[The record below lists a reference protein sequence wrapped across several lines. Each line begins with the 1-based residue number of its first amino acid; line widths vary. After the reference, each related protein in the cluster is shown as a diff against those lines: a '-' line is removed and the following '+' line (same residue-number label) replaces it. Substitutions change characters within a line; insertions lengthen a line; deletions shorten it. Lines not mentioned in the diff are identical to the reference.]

1 MPILLTFRTTSGR
14 DEFDEWYGSLSPV
27 TRAKVRATLDDL
39 AALPAAQWDRPR
51 YGHLKGDDWKG
62 FHEIILKVEG
72 HQIRLVGYW
81 GPVRGQFII
90 VMRHDKNE
98 QGPLASRHSK
108 VARDRRAE
116 IESNSARAKV
126 WFDA

>member
-1 MPILLTFRTTSGR
+1 MPILLTFRTSTGR
-14 DEFDEWYGSLSPV
+14 DEFDEWYGSLSSI

-51 YGHLKGDDWKG
+51 YGHLKGDNWKG

-72 HQIRLVGYW
+72 HHIRLVGYW
-81 GPVRGQFII
+81 GPIQGQFII
-90 VMRHDKNE
+90 VLRHDKNE
-98 QGPLASRHSK
+98 QGALASKHSK

-116 IESNSARAKV
+116 VQINPARAKV